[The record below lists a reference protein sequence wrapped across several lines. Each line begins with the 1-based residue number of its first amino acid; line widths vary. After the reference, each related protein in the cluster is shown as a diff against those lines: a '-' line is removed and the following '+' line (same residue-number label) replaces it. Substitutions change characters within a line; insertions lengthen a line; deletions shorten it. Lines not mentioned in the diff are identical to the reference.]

1 MTGTSCAE
9 DVAALWAE
17 QKHSPSS
24 HRLMLFAVLISAS
37 AHLVFAVWYQPEPA
51 KASQQFQPNKASL
64 LISLSSP
71 PKIIE
76 PVEPEAVEPAEP
88 VLPDT
93 STDVPPAAPIHEPAE
108 STPPPE
114 EQVPPALQELQAV
127 LRESSAMPD
136 NYHLSEDYQASFQRG
151 SDDADEIF
159 DPRLRKKLQDAR
171 QRRTGI
177 TSAATELTRLHGETV
192 VTVSEGRCMTS
203 DNRSNSLT
211 RASDWY
217 FTGCDDDKT
226 EGELMM
232 ERVNQQM
239 KSRR

>member
-17 QKHSPSS
+17 RKRSPSS

-37 AHLVFAVWYQPEPA
+37 AHLIFAVWYQPEPA

-64 LISLSSP
+64 FISLSSP

-93 STDVPPAAPIHEPAE
+93 STDVLPAAPIHEPAE

-114 EQVPPALQELQAV
+114 EQVPPALQELQAI
-127 LRESSAMPD
+127 LRESSAMAD
-136 NYHLSEDYQASFQRG
+136 NYHLSGEYQARIQKR
-151 SDDADEIF
+151 SDDASGIF
-159 DPRLRKKLQDAR
+159 DPRLRKNLKDAR

-177 TSAATELTRLHGETV
+177 ASAATELTRRHGETV
-192 VTVSEGRCMTS
+192 VTVSDGRCKTS
-203 DNRSNSLT
+203 DNGSNSLT
-211 RASDWY
+211 RASYWY
-217 FTGCDDDKT
+217 FTACDD
-226 EGELMM
+226 
-232 ERVNQQM
+232 
-239 KSRR
+239 